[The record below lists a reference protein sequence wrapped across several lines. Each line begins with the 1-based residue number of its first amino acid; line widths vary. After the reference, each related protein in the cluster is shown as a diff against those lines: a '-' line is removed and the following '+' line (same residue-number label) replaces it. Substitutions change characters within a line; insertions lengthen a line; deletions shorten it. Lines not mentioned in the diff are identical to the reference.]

1 MGYWLKEVLK
11 TLCGVNQWSY
21 AVFWKI
27 GCQNTKLLIW
37 EESYCETSTFSGL
50 HGTCEVENPKLAFQD
65 WSACWDSGE
74 VQNSQLLNQ
83 AGESLCLLVKRMM
96 MDKQFNLVGEG
107 LIGRAAAIG
116 NHQWILS
123 KGRSKDA
130 HPPEVLKE
138 LSQQFSS
145 GIQTISVIPV
155 LPHGVVQF
163 GSYLHILENM
173 GFVEDVRTL
182 ISQLGCVPGVLLSDE
197 NAMKEPAPSTARPVY
212 PGSSVS
218 MVSCGRAKVMTSSSI
233 IASCNYSANSIQ
245 AERFIGQTSSLAGQI
260 QECMQSSDSTF
271 QASNITGRFAKY
283 HDDHFHKKISPE
295 VTSYMSTNS
304 QLTNN
309 VIKAEVIP
317 PNPDVWTKQQA
328 SLHIPKP
335 RFCQESSVGSLTL
348 DSGSIRLTEQQI
360 SGENNLAKNN
370 STLPNGF
377 RASQPRIGDVLTSNF
392 HENIVLPS
400 TGVTELYKEVNK
412 YQKSMP
418 SPNVFLD
425 AIRPPHKIISC
436 TEFTGNGLQIGSS
449 ELKASSSYDV
459 VNDVINN
466 RSLDGRGTQFLLD
479 GSKRM
484 VENDL
489 FQALGIMSTRD
500 EQPSSSEY
508 IQDVYGEKHEH
519 GVQNPLFDNAKFEDV
534 CVQSQSGYDLFDVLG
549 ADFKNRLLNGS
560 WSDEQS
566 KGPDSNTKDC
576 INNCSTSKI
585 SRDASST
592 VNQGN
597 SDSGMFS
604 MTGFDRILETMV
616 SNRTTKQSLEDNLSC
631 RTTLTNLSSSSSPNA
646 SCFYGRVGFSSQIQG
661 ELYGPPKTLSK
672 SGATS
677 SDSFKYECSKE
688 NTGTHSQ
695 SCSIYGSQTS
705 SWVESGHGTKPLS
718 SVSTGYSKKPDEMSK
733 TSRKRLKPGENPRP
747 RPKDRQMI
755 QDRVKELREIVPNGA
770 KCSIDALLER
780 TIKHMLFLQSVTK
793 HADKL
798 KQTGESKIISKEGG
812 LLLKDNLEGGA
823 TWAYE
828 VSSQSMVC
836 PIVVEDLNQPRQML
850 VEMLCE
856 ERGLFLEIADIIR
869 GLGLTILKGV
879 METRNDK
886 IWARFAVEAY
896 RNVTRMDI
904 FISLVRLLE
913 STAKGETEPA
923 NANDNNTAVVNLFHQ
938 AASIPATGSLL

>member
-1 MGYWLKEVLK
+1 
-11 TLCGVNQWSY
+11 
-21 AVFWKI
+21 
-27 GCQNTKLLIW
+27 
-37 EESYCETSTFSGL
+37 
-50 HGTCEVENPKLAFQD
+50 
-65 WSACWDSGE
+65 
-74 VQNSQLLNQ
+74 
-83 AGESLCLLVKRMM
+83 MM

-107 LIGRAAAIG
+107 LIGRAAVTG

-123 KGRSKDA
+123 KGLSKDA

-138 LSQQFSS
+138 LSRQFSS

-182 ISQLGCVPGVLLSDE
+182 ISQLGCVPGVLSDE
-197 NAMKEPAPSTARPVY
+197 NAAKEPAPSTARPVY

-218 MVSCGRAKVMTSSSI
+218 MESCGRAKVMNSSSI

-245 AERFIGQTSSLAGQI
+245 AERFIGQTSLAGQI

-271 QASNITGRFAKY
+271 QASNITGRFAEY

-370 STLPNGF
+370 LTLPNGF

-418 SPNVFLD
+418 SPNIFLD

-436 TEFTGNGLQIGSS
+436 TESTGNGRQIGSS

-466 RSLDGRGTQFLLD
+466 HSLDGQGTQFLLD

-489 FQALGIMSTRD
+489 FQALGIMSTQD
-500 EQPSSSEY
+500 ERPSSSEY

-519 GVQNPLFDNAKFEDV
+519 GVQNPLFDNAKYEDV
-534 CVQSQSGYDLFDVLG
+534 CVQSQSGDDLFDVLG

-585 SRDASST
+585 SQDASST

-661 ELYGPPKTLSK
+661 ELYGPPKTLPK

-688 NTGTHSQ
+688 NTGMHSQ

-705 SWVESGHGTKPLS
+705 SWVESGHGTKPSS

-828 VSSQSMVC
+828 VGSQSMVC

-896 RNVTRMDI
+896 RDVTRMDI

-913 STAKGETEPA
+913 HTAKGEAAPA
-923 NANDNNTAVVNLFHQ
+923 NANDNNTAVVNSFHQ

>member
-1 MGYWLKEVLK
+1 MGYLLKEVLK
-11 TLCGVNQWSY
+11 TLCGVSQWSY

-37 EESYCETSTFSGL
+37 EESYCETSIFSGL
-50 HGTCEVENPKLAFQD
+50 HGTREVENPKLVFQD

-83 AGESLCLLVKRMM
+83 AGESLRLLVNKMM
-96 MDKQFNLVGEG
+96 MDNQFNLVGEG
-107 LIGRAAAIG
+107 LIGRAAVTG
-116 NHQWILS
+116 NHHWILS
-123 KGRSKDA
+123 KGQSKDA

-145 GIQTISVIPV
+145 GIQTISVIPL

-163 GSYLHILENM
+163 GSYLHIPENM

-197 NAMKEPAPSTARPVY
+197 NATKEPAPITARPVY
-212 PGSSVS
+212 LGSSVS
-218 MVSCGRAKVMTSSSI
+218 MESCRRAKESV
-233 IASCNYSANSIQ
+233 
-245 AERFIGQTSSLAGQI
+245 
-260 QECMQSSDSTF
+260 QSNDSTF
-271 QASNITGRFAKY
+271 QASNIARRFAEY
-283 HDDHFHKKISPE
+283 HDDYFHKKISPE

-309 VIKAEVIP
+309 VIKAEVDP
-317 PNPDVWTKQQA
+317 KNPDVWMRQQA
-328 SLHIPKP
+328 LLHIPRP
-335 RFCQESSVGSLTL
+335 PFCQESSVGSLTL

-360 SGENNLAKNN
+360 SGENSLAKSK
-370 STLPNGF
+370 STLL
-377 RASQPRIGDVLTSNF
+377 RIGGILASNF
-392 HENIVLPS
+392 HENTVLAS

-418 SPNVFLD
+418 SPNFFLD
-425 AIRPPHKIISC
+425 AIRPPHKTISC
-436 TEFTGNGLQIGSS
+436 TDSTGNGLQIGSS

-459 VNDVINN
+459 VNHVINN
-466 RSLDGRGTQFLLD
+466 HSLDGQGTQFLLD

-519 GVQNPLFDNAKFEDV
+519 GVQNPLFDNAKYEDV
-534 CVQSQSGYDLFDVLG
+534 RVQSQSGDDLFDVLG
-549 ADFKNRLLNGS
+549 AEFKNRLLNGS

-566 KGPDSNTKDC
+566 KGPDSNTMDC
-576 INNCSTSKI
+576 ISNCSTSKI
-585 SRDASST
+585 SQDASFT
-592 VNQGN
+592 VNLGN

-616 SNRTTKQSLEDNLSC
+616 SNRSTKQSMENNLSC
-631 RTTLTNLSSSSSPNA
+631 RTTLTNLSSSSAPNA
-646 SCFYGRVGFSSQIQG
+646 SYSYGRVGFSSQIQG

-677 SDSFKYECSKE
+677 SDSFKYECSNE
-688 NTGTHSQ
+688 NTGMHSQ
-695 SCSIYGSQTS
+695 SSSIYGSQTS
-705 SWVESGHGTKPLS
+705 SWVESGHDTKPSS

-798 KQTGESKIISKEGG
+798 KQTGESKIISKEAG

-828 VSSQSMVC
+828 VGSQSMVC

-869 GLGLTILKGV
+869 ELGLTILKGV
-879 METRNDK
+879 MEMRNDK
-886 IWARFAVEAY
+886 IWARFAVEAN
-896 RNVTRMDI
+896 RDVTRMDI
-904 FISLVRLLE
+904 FISLIRLLE
-913 STAKGETEPA
+913 HTAKCETEPA
-923 NANDNNTAVVNLFHQ
+923 NANDNNTAMVNSFHQ
-938 AASIPATGSLL
+938 AASIPATGRACSLL

>member
-1 MGYWLKEVLK
+1 MGYLLKEVLK
-11 TLCGVNQWSY
+11 TLCGVSQWSY

-50 HGTCEVENPKLAFQD
+50 HGTREVENPKLVFQD

-83 AGESLCLLVKRMM
+83 AGESLRLLVNKMM
-96 MDKQFNLVGEG
+96 MDNQFNLVGEG
-107 LIGRAAAIG
+107 LIGRAAVTG
-116 NHQWILS
+116 NHHWILS
-123 KGRSKDA
+123 KGQSKDA

-145 GIQTISVIPV
+145 GIQTISVIPL

-163 GSYLHILENM
+163 GSYLHIPENM

-197 NAMKEPAPSTARPVY
+197 NATKEPAPITARPVY
-212 PGSSVS
+212 LGSCVS
-218 MVSCGRAKVMTSSSI
+218 MESCRRAKVMNSSSI
-233 IASCNYSANSIQ
+233 IDSCNYSANSIQ
-245 AERFIGQTSSLAGQI
+245 TQSFIGQTSSSLAGQI
-260 QECMQSSDSTF
+260 QESVQSSDSTF
-271 QASNITGRFAKY
+271 QASNITRRFPEY

-309 VIKAEVIP
+309 VIKAEVNP
-317 PNPDVWTKQQA
+317 KNPDVWMKQQA
-328 SLHIPKP
+328 SLHIPRP
-335 RFCQESSVGSLTL
+335 PFCQESSVGSLTL

-360 SGENNLAKNN
+360 SGENSLTKSK
-370 STLPNGF
+370 STLL
-377 RASQPRIGDVLTSNF
+377 RIGDILTSNF
-392 HENIVLPS
+392 HENTVLAS

-418 SPNVFLD
+418 SPNFFLD
-425 AIRPPHKIISC
+425 AIRPPHKTISC
-436 TEFTGNGLQIGSS
+436 TDSTGNGLQIGSS

-459 VNDVINN
+459 VNHVINN
-466 RSLDGRGTQFLLD
+466 HSLDGQGTQFLLD

-508 IQDVYGEKHEH
+508 IQDEYGEKHEH
-519 GVQNPLFDNAKFEDV
+519 GVQNPLFDNAKYEDV
-534 CVQSQSGYDLFDVLG
+534 RIQSQSGDDLFDVLG

-566 KGPDSNTKDC
+566 KGPDSNTMDC
-576 INNCSTSKI
+576 ISNCSTSKI
-585 SRDASST
+585 SQDASFT
-592 VNQGN
+592 VNLGN

-616 SNRTTKQSLEDNLSC
+616 SNRSTKQSMENNLSC
-631 RTTLTNLSSSSSPNA
+631 RTTLTNLSSSSAPNA
-646 SCFYGRVGFSSQIQG
+646 SYSYGRVGFSSQIQG

-688 NTGTHSQ
+688 NTGMHSQ
-695 SCSIYGSQTS
+695 SSSIYGSQTS
-705 SWVESGHGTKPLS
+705 SWVESGHDTKPSS

-828 VSSQSMVC
+828 VGSQSMVC

-869 GLGLTILKGV
+869 ELGLTILRGV
-879 METRNDK
+879 MEMRNDK
-886 IWARFAVEAY
+886 IWARFAVEAN
-896 RNVTRMDI
+896 RDVTRMDI
-904 FISLVRLLE
+904 FISLIRLLE
-913 STAKGETEPA
+913 HTAKCETEPA
-923 NANDNNTAVVNLFHQ
+923 NANDNNTAMVNSSHQ
-938 AASIPATGSLL
+938 AASIPATGRACSLL